1 MKPNSFLL
9 AITLALLSACE
20 SSRSALENPTR
31 AGSYVWGAEVNSF
44 KPCGSDSVFWVL
56 GPPGLLMTLRTAHDS
71 LTTRP
76 YEPIYIRVKG
86 QESSQKTD
94 GFAEETSGY
103 FQITDILEIR
113 RLGPGE
119 CGS

>member
-1 MKPNSFLL
+1 MKPNCFLL
-9 AITLALLSACE
+9 AITLAPLNACA
-20 SSRSALENPTR
+20 SSRSALEDPTR

-56 GPPGLLMTLRTAHDS
+56 APPDLLMRLRTAHDS

-76 YEPIYIRVKG
+76 YERIYIRVKG
-86 QESSQKTD
+86 HRSSEKTD
-94 GFAEETSGY
+94 GFAGETSGY

-113 RLGPGE
+113 RLIPGE